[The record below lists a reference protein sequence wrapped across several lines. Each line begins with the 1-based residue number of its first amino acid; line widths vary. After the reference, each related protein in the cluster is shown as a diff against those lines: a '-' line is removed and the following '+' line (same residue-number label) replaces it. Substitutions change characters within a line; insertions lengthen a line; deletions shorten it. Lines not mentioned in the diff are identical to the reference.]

1 VRAARERASIDVP
14 SRGLLPGGHSAP
26 PQVIAAAAPYGVDL
40 SGHVSTQ
47 LEADDLSAA
56 DAVVTMSRQHL
67 REAVLLVPD
76 VWPRAFTL
84 PQLVRRGE
92 QVGPRVAGQTIGE
105 WFAQVHEGRQ
115 RKEMIGTVRE
125 DDVADPYGGPDAGY
139 RRMATALADLTDR
152 LGHLLWKCGPTE
164 A

>member
-1 VRAARERASIDVP
+1 
-14 SRGLLPGGHSAP
+14 
-26 PQVIAAAAPYGVDL
+26 
-40 SGHVSTQ
+40 VSTQ
-47 LEADDLSAA
+47 LAADDLSAA

-92 QVGPRVAGQTIGE
+92 QVGPRVAGQTIDE
-105 WFAQVHEGRQ
+105 WLAQVHEGRQ
-115 RKEMIGTVRE
+115 RMDMIGTVRE

-139 RRMATALADLTDR
+139 RRMATALADFTDR
-152 LGHLLWKCGPTE
+152 LGDLLWKCGPTE